1 MNDYHRKYVKYKY
14 KYQSL
19 LEKFEQIGG
28 SYLYD
33 EFKSIIVMENFQ
45 LDKITDVNYTLT
57 SEKEAFALDD
67 MKKLTSGLSGDNVY
81 LCTLSPLIS
90 GDKEHVKSIFKIFT
104 DEDNAKAECES
115 INMFNKIGLGNHFSK
130 IRLYGKIINISKL
143 YEGDTKSY
151 YFIISDF
158 IKNVSMQD
166 IISSRCCKK
175 NKSLDMEVLK
185 YCRKYYE
192 ADTNEIYNAIKGND
206 VNYEKNKIGMII
218 LQIFYIIYIF
228 KIHGISHCDL
238 HGDNILITTTDEP
251 FYIEMFGKK
260 YKISEFKVVI
270 IDLDTVSNV
279 RIVDDKY
286 VLCPGWKSN
295 RSGVSKR
302 VGKSND
308 LLIAYGKEYSK
319 YTIKS
324 IPVYDQIEA
333 RLNPVDGDMW
343 HFMWILKILN
353 DTYNFN
359 IDMTGVGKCIDM
371 LNQNK
376 INLNIKI
383 RDRPNLI
390 SYYTE
395 HLYKLKE
402 LVFSQNSINID
413 IYELESE

>member
-1 MNDYHRKYVKYKY
+1 MDDYRSKYLKYKY

-19 LEKFEQIGG
+19 LDKFEQIGG

-33 EFKSIIVMENFQ
+33 EFKSIIAMEHFQ
-45 LDKITDVNYTLT
+45 LDKITDSNYTLK
-57 SEKEAFALDD
+57 SKKEAFVLDD
-67 MKKLTSGLSGDNVY
+67 VKKLTSGLSGDNVY
-81 LCTLSPLIS
+81 SLTLSPLIT
-90 GDKEHVKSIFKIFT
+90 GDKEHVRSILKIFT

-115 INMFNKIGLGNHFSK
+115 INMFDKIGLGNHFSK

-166 IISSRCCKK
+166 IISSHCCKK
-175 NKSLDMEVLK
+175 NKSLEIEVLR

-192 ADTNEIYNAIKGND
+192 TDTNEIYNAI
-206 VNYEKNKIGMII
+206 NYEKNKIGMIL
-218 LQIFYIIYIF
+218 LQIFYIIYTL
-228 KIHGISHCDL
+228 KTHGISHCDL
-238 HGDNILITTTDEP
+238 HGDNILITTIDEP
-251 FYIEMFGKK
+251 FYIKMFDKK
-260 YKISEFKVVI
+260 YKILEFKVVI

-279 RIVDDKY
+279 RIDGDKY

-324 IPVYDQIEA
+324 IPVYDQIDA

-359 IDMTGVGKCIDM
+359 IDMVGVGKCIDM
-371 LNQNK
+371 LNQHQ

-383 RDRPNLI
+383 KDRPNLI

-402 LVFSQNSINID
+402 LVFSQNSININEF
-413 IYELESE
+413 ELESE